1 MTSSN
6 WPETK
11 DGELHCHFSKKSQL
25 NYYGYSWRYFI
36 TQHARQPLLVECQ
49 SRVHPLLH

>member
-11 DGELHCHFSKKSQL
+11 DGKLHCH
-25 NYYGYSWRYFI
+25 W
-36 TQHARQPLLVECQ
+36 
-49 SRVHPLLH
+49 